1 MKEDWIKPKLIVL
14 VRGRVEENV
23 LSSCKTA
30 GSGSHGPNISR
41 PRCAILGSACSAL
54 GAS

>member
-1 MKEDWIKPKLIVL
+1 MKKEWQEPKLIVL
-14 VRGRVEENV
+14 MRGRTEENV

-30 GSGSHGPNISR
+30 GSGAAGPGISR
-41 PRCAILGSACSAL
+41 PRCEILGAACFAL